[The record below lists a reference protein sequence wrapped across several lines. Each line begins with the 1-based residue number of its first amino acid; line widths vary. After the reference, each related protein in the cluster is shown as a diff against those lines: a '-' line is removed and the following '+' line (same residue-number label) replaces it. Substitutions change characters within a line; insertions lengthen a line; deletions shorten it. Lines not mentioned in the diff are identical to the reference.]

1 MTNNVALV
9 LINALA
15 GLSLAPVTWMACLP
29 LLVFY
34 LGGAF
39 CTGLEAKTQKG
50 LGRKGAFQ
58 LGSWV
63 ALVVSGTGVL
73 AVSMQSFTL
82 LLVAALLA
90 GYYSANGQMYRFA
103 ASELCAKEHQDKAV
117 SWVIAGGLVG
127 TVISPNLAMTTKGM
141 FETPYVGSF
150 VAVAVVALLSML
162 VMRYITFTPRNL
174 DSLGNKFERTLSAI
188 VRQPVFVVA
197 ALAAAL
203 GSAVMQLLI
212 DATPLVLKVRGFPFE
227 DVVSVMRWHV
237 IGMFAPCLVTGHLI
251 KRLGSLNVIY
261 LGALLYLAGI
271 AAMYAFVYVGFDF
284 SVEEM
289 NQFLFAMFLLGLG
302 WNFLFTGSTSMT
314 IQAYTNEEKTR
325 AQAAINFCVFV
336 TMAIFTFAPA
346 LLMKTIG

>member
-1 MTNNVALV
+1 MNLLMAATPLAMQICGLPFSDTALV
-9 LINALA
+9 L
-15 GLSLAPVTWMACLP
+15 
-29 LLVFY
+29 
-34 LGGAF
+34 
-39 CTGLEAKTQKG
+39 E
-50 LGRKGAFQ
+50 
-58 LGSWV
+58 
-63 ALVVSGTGVL
+63 
-73 AVSMQSFTL
+73 
-82 LLVAALLA
+82 
-90 GYYSANGQMYRFA
+90 
-103 ASELCAKEHQDKAV
+103 
-117 SWVIAGGLVG
+117 
-127 TVISPNLAMTTKGM
+127 
-141 FETPYVGSF
+141 
-150 VAVAVVALLSML
+150 
-162 VMRYITFTPRNL
+162 
-174 DSLGNKFERTLSAI
+174 
-188 VRQPVFVVA
+188 
-197 ALAAAL
+197 
-203 GSAVMQLLI
+203 
-212 DATPLVLKVRGFPFE
+212 
-227 DVVSVMRWHV
+227 WHV